1 MIRRKNVCCND
12 YGIREKEG
20 FVNKHPEHA
29 GNSMWIDTAQFM
41 QRSEAAQKISI
52 AKKTEADQESSSQW
66 SIDTSEFNSEE
77 GANIK

>member
-1 MIRRKNVCCND
+1 
-12 YGIREKEG
+12 
-20 FVNKHPEHA
+20 
-29 GNSMWIDTAQFM
+29 M